1 MGVLE
6 GIDYGTAGL
15 LAGIAL
21 LEGLRRVP
29 AGALVLRRPMWDGW
43 RVADEPATES
53 RTTMVSWWA
62 PFTVSVLVP
71 PVKDGAPHPDPGELA
86 SRWTTARRFTPAL
99 AVLGGLTLASL
110 VLGIPFAIAKAGV
123 SGFLAGLIVTAA
135 ASVATGAVCGA
146 ALRAL
151 GASRG
156 TAWRR
161 GLACLS
167 PFAAPRAIEVVH
179 EAALASA
186 TPLAATRV
194 ALSPVQFRAW
204 IRPAVWDHLA
214 GDPALAELGRLI
226 PPSEMAALVAD
237 PGSGAEDGGS
247 TFCPRC
253 GSAWRLSDGSC
264 PACPDG
270 ITLRPLRGR

>member
-1 MGVLE
+1 MGLLE

-29 AGALVLRRPMWDGW
+29 AGALVLRRPIWGGW
-43 RVADEPATES
+43 RVAAEPGQS
-53 RTTMVSWWA
+53 RTTIVSWWA
-62 PFTVSVLVP
+62 PFTVSLLV
-71 PVKDGAPHPDPGELA
+71 APKEITPDPESGALA
-86 SRWTTARRFTPAL
+86 SRWTTARRFAPA
-99 AVLGGLTLASL
+99 AGVLGGITLVSL
-110 VLGIPFAIAKAGV
+110 VLGIPVAIAKAGV
-123 SGFLAGLIVTAA
+123 TGFLAALGLTAA
-135 ASVATGAVCGA
+135 ASIGTGVVCGV

-167 PFAAPRAIEVVH
+167 PFTAPRAIEVVY
-179 EAALASA
+179 EAALAPA
-186 TPLAATRV
+186 TPLEATRAV
-194 ALSPVQFRAW
+194 LSPGAFREW

-214 GDPALAELGRLI
+214 GDAASEELGRLI
-226 PPSEMAALVAD
+226 PPSEMASLVAD
-237 PGSGAEDGGS
+237 PGSGLDDGGS

-253 GSAWRLSDGSC
+253 GSAWRLADGSSC
-264 PACPDG
+264 PACPG
-270 ITLRPLRGR
+270 EVALRPLPGR